1 MYTEEQLDKLEQ
13 EEHGIATEA
22 IALMVLALSS
32 LHEDLKREL
41 TDFYH
46 KYGKDGVVTYKEA
59 RKWVSEEDHTRRLT
73 ALLLLLNTKFNDTYL
88 KDLEPEFKAF
98 LTEVIGKE
106 SAFFDVDLDA
116 DKLLEKEWGVDEVTW
131 LTRLEDDVAL
141 WVLYLGNDIKRA
153 LLRQDDLKK
162 LLGQF
167 DKRFLTIE
175 RVLTNLGVTE
185 STAYG
190 SIARR
195 QVMKQLGVSK
205 YQFFSRADERTCT
218 VCGSMHGLIFPIS
231 SYEVGVNA
239 SPLHPR
245 CRCWEVPIRE

>member
-22 IALMVLALSS
+22 IAIMILALSS
-32 LHEDLKREL
+32 LHEDLKKEL
-41 TDFYH
+41 TDFYR

-59 RKWVSEEDHTRRLT
+59 RKWVSEKNHTKRLT
-73 ALLLLLNTKFNDTYL
+73 ALLVLLNTKFNDTYL
-88 KDLEPEFKAF
+88 KQLEPEFKSF
-98 LTEVIGKE
+98 LAKVIGKE
-106 SAFFDVDLDA
+106 SDFFGVDLDA
-116 DKLLEKEWGVDEVTW
+116 DDLLEQPWGVDEATW
-131 LTRLEDDVAL
+131 LTRLKDDVAL
-141 WVLYLGNDIKRA
+141 WVIYLGNDIKRA
-153 LLRQDDLKK
+153 LLRRDK
-162 LLGQF
+162 LDKVLEQI
-167 DKRFLTIE
+167 DKRFTTIE

-195 QVMKQLGVSK
+195 KVMKELGVVK
-205 YQFFSRADERTCT
+205 YQFFTRADERTCE

-231 SYEVGVNA
+231 AYEVGVNA

-245 CRCWEVPIRE
+245 CRCWEVPIVE